1 MFGFYISI
9 VYKKI
14 YYIMFNKINNMSW
27 PDLTVIKDHTISD
40 SRILNNSI
48 NPLDN
53 DTCLHGYC

>member
-40 SRILNNSI
+40 SRIYGQQI
-48 NPLDN
+48 K
-53 DTCLHGYC
+53 